1 MIQSNSTKLA
11 NSGTLHTAGF
21 YLFSLKAESFHTCTV
36 ERPSRPDL
44 QDAWPPCHESSHLF
58 MAWIG
63 CGFFFDTGIGF
74 VLLDFFSQKQEKENA
89 F

>member
-1 MIQSNSTKLA
+1 M
-11 NSGTLHTAGF
+11 HDP
-21 YLFSLKAESFHTCTV
+21 
-36 ERPSRPDL
+36 R
-44 QDAWPPCHESSHLF
+44 HESSHLF

-74 VLLDFFSQKQEKENA
+74 VLLDFFFQKQEKENA